1 MRDRLIITNGD
12 EAVARMKEARI
23 GGEILP
29 WRDIL
34 HEGPVPASLSLEELS
49 AVRARFLARR
59 GWMSEEELLAAF
71 GARDGVL
78 RRHRDFETVLL
89 WFEHDLYDQLQL
101 LQVLDFLGSE
111 KRAEGV
117 YLIQAGKYLALEST
131 RALKTHFHLMEPAA
145 PAHFA
150 LARLAWNSFRAPS
163 PEPLASLLRL
173 STHILP
179 FLRLA
184 ILRLLDELP
193 NPRSGLSR
201 TEWSILSL
209 IGQGVKRPF
218 DLYAAFTE
226 SEEVFF
232 LGDLSFYHTLDELA
246 EGGAPLIA
254 GFKGLAF
261 SPSMPEEARDEYL
274 ARELSFTHLGYSVLA
289 GHADALQ
296 HRRTNR
302 DIGGF
307 HFGSRAAWRWD
318 AATRQLITPPPAN
331 PAGQE

>member
-12 EAVARMKEARI
+12 DAVARMREARI

-49 AVRARFLARR
+49 AVRASFLARR
-59 GWMSEEELLAAF
+59 GWMSEEDLRAAF
-71 GARDGVL
+71 GARDAIL
-78 RRHRDFETVLL
+78 RRHGEFKTVVL

-101 LQVLDFLGSE
+101 LQVLDFLACE
-111 KRAEGV
+111 KRTEGV
-117 YLIQAGKYLALEST
+117 FVIQAGKYLSLESP

-150 LARLAWNSFRAPS
+150 LARLAWTGFRAPT
-163 PEPLASLLRL
+163 PEPWAALLRF

-184 ILRLLDELP
+184 FLRLLDELP
-193 NPRSGLSR
+193 HPRSGLSR
-201 TEWSILSL
+201 TEWTILSL
-209 IGQGVKRPF
+209 IGLGVKRPS

-232 LGDLSFYHTLDELA
+232 LGDLSFYHTLDELGA
-246 EGGAPLIA
+246 GGSPLIA
-254 GFKGLAF
+254 GFKGLSF
-261 SPSMPEEARDEYL
+261 FPSMQEEAREEYL
-274 ARELSFTHLGYSVLA
+274 ARELCLTHLGYSVLG
-289 GHADALQ
+289 GHTDALQ
-296 HRRTNR
+296 HRQANR

-307 HFGSRAAWRWD
+307 HFTSRSAWRWN
-318 AATRQLITPPPAN
+318 ASERRLTPPSA
-331 PAGQE
+331 